1 MTHKQKQ
8 AVALYYDGE
17 SAPRLSAKGNADI
30 AEKILAIAAEHNI
43 PIREEPELVNVLSM
57 LQLGEEIPKDL
68 YVAIAEII
76 AFAYMIKGKKPSVL
90 NR

>member
-76 AFAYMIKGKKPSVL
+76 AFAYMIKGKKPSML

>member
-1 MTHKQKQ
+1 MTHKQKK

-30 AEKILAIAAEHNI
+30 AEKILAIAAEHDI
-43 PIREEPELVNVLSM
+43 PIREEPELVNVLST

-76 AFAYMIKGKKPSVL
+76 AFAYMLKGKKPAAI

>member
-43 PIREEPELVNVLSM
+43 PIREEPELVTVLSM

-76 AFAYMIKGKKPSVL
+76 AFAYMIKVKKPSML